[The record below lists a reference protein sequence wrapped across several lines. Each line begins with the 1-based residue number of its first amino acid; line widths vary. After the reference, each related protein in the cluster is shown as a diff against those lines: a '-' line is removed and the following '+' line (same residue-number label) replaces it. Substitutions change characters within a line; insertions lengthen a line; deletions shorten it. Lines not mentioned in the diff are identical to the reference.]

1 MIPIP
6 VELLEQFER
15 GNVLLF
21 IGEQLLSD
29 VAGRATI
36 DELTAELVAR
46 TQIDHEEE
54 LDFPAIAQV
63 YQDQQNRHA
72 LVQFVCERL
81 EEPEHKPQPVHHL
94 VAQLN
99 VCRIIV
105 TTCLDQRLGEQ
116 EWHLEILQSQRQVL
130 PAARAARRSLPV
142 WPCWRTSMSR
152 PAARSKAPAPCSGP
166 RSTWMT
172 SAPRISLLLWACQ
185 CHKYPWPV
193 SRNRVPSR
201 GFAFKEVVP

>member
-1 MIPIP
+1 MILIPI
-6 VELLEQFER
+6 ELLEQFER

-54 LDFPAIAQV
+54 LDFPAIAQL

-81 EEPEHKPQPVHHL
+81 EAPEHKPQPVHHL
-94 VAQLN
+94 IAQLSA
-99 VCRIIV
+99 CRIIV

-130 PAARAARRSLPV
+130 PAARARPGVLCRCGLAGELRCQDP
-142 WPCWRTSMSR
+142 W
-152 PAARSKAPAPCSGP
+152 PAARHQRHAAGP
-166 RSTWMT
+166 DQ
-172 SAPRISLLLWACQ
+172 L
-185 CHKYPWPV
+185 
-193 SRNRVPSR
+193 
-201 GFAFKEVVP
+201 G